1 VLESSIEIARK
12 LKLRCVGEGIET
24 LEDWN
29 CLQQLGCDIGQGYF
43 IARPMQ
49 GERVL
54 GWIAEWE
61 RRGSAI

>member
-1 VLESSIEIARK
+1 VLESSTEIARK
-12 LKLRCVGEGIET
+12 LKLKCVGEGIET

-49 GERVL
+49 GERLL

-61 RRGSAI
+61 RSGGAV